1 MDSNVNNNTT
11 TTTSNVLQQ
20 NNYQYNLYSP
30 FYSQNYYYNTN
41 NENIAPTTITDQQTY
56 NNYPY
61 YNNYQSYYNNY
72 PATYLNQ
79 AQDEPVRTNT
89 PDKPIMND
97 SGVGVSPDVVSQQA
111 QQQES
116 DDEDFSNASSHEQI
130 VKKSSNSKSSSNN
143 SSLMKPPKPYL
154 EIIADAILTTSDH
167 MMQLHEI
174 YQYMESKFAYF
185 AQNVNKSWRNSVR
198 HNLSLNEC
206 FVKAG
211 RGSNGKG
218 NFWKIHGAC
227 EQDFIRGNFRRK
239 NFKILIRQSSSNSKQ
254 QPQQNQ
260 HHTSPAQQSS
270 TNPFNSLNYFNSQ
283 LQSFGIENFL
293 NSNNLVSYT
302 TAPIVENSQ
311 RPTMSNN
318 RYRPY

>member
-1 MDSNVNNNTT
+1 MDSNVNNNT

-41 NENIAPTTITDQQTY
+41 NENISPNVAPDQQTY

-61 YNNYQSYYNNY
+61 YNNYQSYYNSY
-72 PATYLNQ
+72 PTTYLQ
-79 AQDEPVRTNT
+79 PQDEPVRTNT

-111 QQQES
+111 SQQES
-116 DDEDFSNASSHEQI
+116 DDEDFSNASIEQI
-130 VKKSSNSKSSSNN
+130 VKKSSNSKSSSNL
-143 SSLMKPPKPYL
+143 SLMKPPKPYL

-218 NFWKIHGAC
+218 NYWKIHGAC

-239 NFKILIRQSSSNSKQ
+239 NFKILIRQQTIRVN
-254 QPQQNQ
+254 PQQKPQPIDN
-260 HHTSPAQQSS
+260 ALL
-270 TNPFNSLNYFNSQ
+270 SLNLFNSQ
-283 LQSFGIENFL
+283 LQSNFFNVNHL
-293 NSNNLVSYT
+293 NNKNEYQMPKAT
-302 TAPIVENSQ
+302 THCC
-311 RPTMSNN
+311 
-318 RYRPY
+318 RPY